1 MKRISHYLLGQEFIA
16 IHHFQDVVQRIR
28 HQTAVNHLKE
38 SM

>member
-1 MKRISHYLLGQEFIA
+1 MKEQHYFLQEFLRF
-16 IHHFQDVVQRIR
+16 HHFQDVVQRIR